1 VVRYRL
7 SGAKYRTTQ
16 GNTAPLNRR
25 SAGEANTAKDG
36 ADIGNTVPFW
46 RYYRTLPFADD
57 RPR

>member
-25 SAGEANTAKDG
+25 SAGAQANTAEDG
-36 ADIGNTVPFW
+36 TDIG
-46 RYYRTLPFADD
+46 
-57 RPR
+57 